1 MTNPT
6 IKREGKG
13 RWAELFPLTKKKS
26 LSNGYKQNWGIISL
40 LLGKK
45 WSHEQKKGLPNGN
58 YMQFTFIYFIFI
70 VTENTTFGFATYFE
84 IYTSQR
90 LGYTNN
96 KITNKAPDLIG
107 LTHQS
112 TNLISLFNTKNSR
125 KVTKLKPNSWNIL
138 SQNNMPYCCYYTIWK
153 CNMY

>member
-1 MTNPT
+1 MSRTLSFDKKNHYSMGTNK
-6 IKREGKG
+6 IEALLVYYWERSDHMN
-13 RWAELFPLTKKKS
+13 KKKS
-26 LSNGYKQNWGIISL
+26 L
-40 LLGKK
+40 
-45 WSHEQKKGLPNGN
+45 PNDN
-58 YMQFTFIYFIFI
+58 HMQFTFIYFIFI

-138 SQNNMPYCCYYTIWK
+138 SQNNMPYCCYYTI
-153 CNMY
+153 

>member
-1 MTNPT
+1 MSRT
-6 IKREGKG
+6 
-13 RWAELFPLTKKKS
+13 LSFDKKKS

-107 LTHQS
+107 LAHQS
-112 TNLISLFNTKNSR
+112 TNLISL
-125 KVTKLKPNSWNIL
+125 
-138 SQNNMPYCCYYTIWK
+138 
-153 CNMY
+153 

>member
-1 MTNPT
+1 MGTNK
-6 IKREGKG
+6 IEALLVYYWERSDHMN
-13 RWAELFPLTKKKS
+13 KKKS
-26 LSNGYKQNWGIISL
+26 L
-40 LLGKK
+40 
-45 WSHEQKKGLPNGN
+45 PNDN
-58 YMQFTFIYFIFI
+58 HMQFTFIYFIFI

-84 IYTSQR
+84 IYSSQR

-138 SQNNMPYCCYYTIWK
+138 SQNNMPYCCYYTI
-153 CNMY
+153 